1 MVLFALML
9 PGIVALMGLVVDM
22 GRLLAERRQLQAAA
36 DAAAWAAANEVL
48 WGSPGNAGA
57 VAQWYAQQNGYGPTS
72 DATVTVSQPPTSGA
86 YVGQSEYIQVTVR
99 RPLTLTL
106 AQIVHPDPIT
116 IVVTATAG
124 PSLGPAPYGL
134 LALNTTSGGIDLNGS
149 VIVRNSSAASNYQIR
164 STGSGSLTA
173 DVLAIAHSGI
183 TTSGGGLVMGTKG
196 TQPNAAA
203 IPDPFKNLP
212 EPPVPTSSW
221 GGLSVT
227 GSGGLVTA
235 QPGHWTGDLRVRGS
249 NNQVTLS
256 PGVYY
261 FDGGANMDLA
271 GNGNRV
277 VGSGVLIFLKGGS
290 TISLGGG
297 ADLQLSAPATAPYS
311 GGAAGVVVYGA
322 RGNTTQIDLNGG
334 AATTLTGTV
343 YAPDAPV
350 VLTGGAAAGI
360 GQGQLVADHFTL
372 GGISTLIVNYDRNAV
387 ARQKRPALVE

>member
-36 DAAAWAAANEVL
+36 DAAAWAAATEVL

-72 DATVTVSQPPTSGA
+72 NATVTVSQPPTSGA
-86 YVGQSEYIQVTVR
+86 YVGQSDYLQVTVR
-99 RPLTLTL
+99 RPVTLTL

-116 IVVTATAG
+116 IEVTATAG

-134 LALNTTSGGIDLNGS
+134 LALNSASGGIDLSGA

-164 STGSGSLTA
+164 ATGSGSLTA
-173 DVLAIAHSGI
+173 DVLATAHSGM
-183 TTSGGGLVMGTKG
+183 TASGGGLVAGAKG
-196 TQPNAAA
+196 TVPDAAV

-212 EPPVPTSSW
+212 EPPVPTTTWS
-221 GGLSVT
+221 GLSVT
-227 GSGGLVTA
+227 GSGTLVTA

-261 FDGGANMDLA
+261 FDGGATIDIS
-271 GNGNRV
+271 GTGNRV
-277 VGSGVLIFLKGGS
+277 VGSGVLIFLKDSS
-290 TISLGGG
+290 TLSLAGG
-297 ADLQLSAPATAPYS
+297 ADLQLSAPSAAPYS
-311 GGAAGVVVYGA
+311 GGAGGLVVYGA
-322 RGNTTQIDLNGG
+322 RGTTSLIDLNGG
-334 AATTLTGTV
+334 AAPALTGTV
-343 YAPDAPV
+343 YAPDAPIR
-350 VLTGGAAAGI
+350 LTGGAAAGI
-360 GQGQLVADHFTL
+360 GQGQVIADRFTI
-372 GGISTLIVNYDRNAV
+372 GGISTLILNYDRNVV